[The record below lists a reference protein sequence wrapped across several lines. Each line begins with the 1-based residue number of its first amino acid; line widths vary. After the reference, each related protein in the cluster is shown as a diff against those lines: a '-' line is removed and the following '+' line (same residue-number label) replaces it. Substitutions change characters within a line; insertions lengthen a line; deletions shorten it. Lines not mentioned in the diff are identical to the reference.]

1 MQERIIIWDNDGT
14 ILGSKN
20 PADNSAAAKV
30 ILPGVAYLMNL
41 ENSVNIV
48 CSGSKT
54 ELIDRQNFDAEKM
67 VEKFTALMEQLP
79 ITAAVFAPTIG
90 GTECW
95 VVIKDSCCGG
105 VELRKAHE
113 DPRYAEYIGKFKKP
127 DAGMFAVI
135 RDLLAEFDLPMTE
148 ANTVV
153 IGDAWQDQAAAK
165 LANLPFIPAQYIHGT
180 MTEIE
185 ARDYINGTKE
195 LIGS

>member
-20 PADNSAAAKV
+20 PDDTSAASKV
-30 ILPGVAYLMNL
+30 ILPGVAYLMNQ
-41 ENSVNIV
+41 ENSVNII
-48 CSGSKT
+48 CSGSRT
-54 ELIDRQNFDAEKM
+54 ELSERHNFDVEKM
-67 VEKFTALMEQLP
+67 VEKFTTLMEQLP

-105 VELRKAHE
+105 VEVRKAHE

-127 DAGMFAVI
+127 DVGMFAVI

-148 ANTVV
+148 ANTIV
-153 IGDAWQDQAAAK
+153 IGDAWQDQTAAQNAS
-165 LANLPFIPAQYIHGT
+165 LPFIPAQYIHGT
-180 MTEIE
+180 MPEKE
-185 ARDYINGTKE
+185 ARDYIEGKKKLN
-195 LIGS
+195 